1 MEELWDLYESERI
14 PTGKTVVRGESFPD
28 GLLRVVIHI
37 SVINSAGKMLIQ
49 RRQPFKHG
57 WPGMWDVTVGG
68 HILSGETSSCG
79 AQRELFEE
87 LGIEAD
93 MSNMRPSFTVNF
105 RSGFD
110 DYYILR
116 MDPELSSLKLQP
128 EEVCDAAWADE
139 DEIFRLIDE
148 GSFIPYRRSLI
159 SMLFEMKDG
168 IGAHSA
174 TAG

>member
-1 MEELWDLYESERI
+1 MEELWDLYEKERI
-14 PTGKTVVRGESFPD
+14 PTGQTVVRGESFPEE
-28 GLLRVVIHI
+28 LLRVVIHI
-37 SVINSAGKMLIQ
+37 AVINSAGKMLIQ

-68 HILSGETSSCG
+68 HILSGETSAQG

-87 LGIEAD
+87 LGIQAD
-93 MSNMRPSFTVNF
+93 MSRMRPSFTVNF

-110 DYYILR
+110 DYYILQ
-116 MDPELSSLKLQP
+116 MDTELRALKLQP

-139 DEIFRLIDE
+139 EEILRMIDE

-168 IGAHSA
+168 LGAHRV
-174 TAG
+174 TTG